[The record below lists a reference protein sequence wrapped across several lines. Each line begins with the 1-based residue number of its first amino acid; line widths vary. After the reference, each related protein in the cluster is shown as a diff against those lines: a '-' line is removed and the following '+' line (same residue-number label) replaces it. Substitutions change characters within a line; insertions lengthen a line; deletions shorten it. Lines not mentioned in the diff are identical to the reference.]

1 MAANPAVGV
10 MGWRPAAAMGWRSAA
25 KVASVAKVVGTEWVA
40 LEVLEV
46 ATEGVAREED

>member
-1 MAANPAVGV
+1 MAKAVG
-10 MGWRPAAAMGWRSAA
+10 MGVEGAAAQE
-25 KVASVAKVVGTEWVA
+25 VASVAKVVGTEWVA